1 MLGLLERNAMLA
13 GAESYDRWSGMPCLL
28 ERDAMITGAESYD
41 RLSGAQHAVIGTL
54 WESGYFLYVG
64 IGFG

>member
-1 MLGLLERNAMLA
+1 MLGLLK
-13 GAESYDRWSGMPCLL
+13 
-28 ERDAMITGAESYD
+28 RDATFAEAGGYD